1 MNLTIVD
8 LPNKLCT
15 YVWICCFINMLFL
28 NLWMLACI
36 FSSLLFPQLAIQLT
50 CYFKTCNL
58 VSLST
63 YHFIN
68 LLFCQLAISQCAMSN
83 KIPHLKRSNKPVL
96 PILTYA
102 WLLSHYVVWRH
113 YREMARWLNGKLT
126 KWSSSNIIIQHSL
139 SLDGN
144 KVKNFLWR
152 LAE

>member
-1 MNLTIVD
+1 MNLPSVN
-8 LPNKLCT
+8 LPNKLCS
-15 YVWICCFINMLFL
+15 YVSICCFINLLFL

-50 CYFKTCNL
+50 CNFKTCNF

-68 LLFCQLAISQCAMSN
+68 LLLCQLAISQACHIS
-83 KIPHLKRSNKPVL
+83 KTLHLKRSNTPVL

-113 YREMARWLNGKLT
+113 YRQMARWLNGKLT

-144 KVKNFLWR
+144 KVKNFA
-152 LAE
+152 LAF